1 MGPATDMEMPAMD
14 PEAPSDMDMDGMDA
28 DAPDD
33 DSFTGDDAAADAE
46 GEPEGRELKAESTD
60 AFDAMLEE
68 LQSKVNEN
76 GEVSRDD
83 LEEALAQFREG
94 K

>member
-1 MGPATDMEMPAMD
+1 MDMEV
-14 PEAPSDMDMDGMDA
+14 DMDGMDA

-33 DSFTGDDAAADAE
+33 DSFTGDDAAADAD

-60 AFDAMLEE
+60 AFDAMLED
-68 LQSKVNEN
+68 LQTKVNEN
-76 GEVSRDD
+76 GEVSRGD
-83 LEEALAQFREG
+83 LEEALAKFRAG